1 MLIINHFMT
10 KNSNKIEKD
19 FSFDTLDKTPI
30 SKLLT
35 FSAEDLFKIQEQA
48 SIAFEK
54 ANYRKK
60 WIDGVI
66 DLKYKATIESSYK
79 KALNYFNS
87 EPLQEMD
94 KYNDDLIQYLE
105 DDGSIIKVE
114 FYRGLSELSERPQIK
129 KRFSLIKLKEMQN
142 DKEQNNQSK
151 SQSQNETSNQQNQSI
166 KIIKR
171 D

>member
-1 MLIINHFMT
+1 MA
-10 KNSNKIEKD
+10 KNSKIEKE
-19 FSFDTLDKTPI
+19 FSFDILDKTPI

-54 ANYRKK
+54 SNYRKK
-60 WIDGVI
+60 WIDGII
-66 DLKYKATIESSYK
+66 DLKYKATIESLYK
-79 KALNYFNS
+79 KAVNYFNS

-94 KYNDDLIQYLE
+94 KYNDDLTQYLE

-129 KRFSLIKLKEMQN
+129 KRFSLIKLREMQN
-142 DKEQNNQSK
+142 DKEQNNQIK
-151 SQSQNETSNQQNQSI
+151 FETSNQQNQSI

>member
-1 MLIINHFMT
+1 MA

-35 FSAEDLFKIQEQA
+35 FSAEELFKIQEQA

-87 EPLQEMD
+87 EPLQDMD

-142 DKEQNNQSK
+142 DKEQNSQSK
-151 SQSQNETSNQQNQSI
+151 LRKETSNQQNQSI
-166 KIIKR
+166 KIIKK

>member
-1 MLIINHFMT
+1 MLIINHLMA

-19 FSFDTLDKTPI
+19 FSFDVLDKTPI

-35 FSAEDLFKIQEQA
+35 FSAEDLFKIQEQS

-60 WIDGVI
+60 WIDGII
-66 DLKYKATIESSYK
+66 DLKYKSTIESSYK

-151 SQSQNETSNQQNQSI
+151 LQKEASNQQNQSI

>member
-1 MLIINHFMT
+1 MA
-10 KNSNKIEKD
+10 KNSKIEKE
-19 FSFDTLDKTPI
+19 FSFDILDKTPI

-48 SIAFEK
+48 SIEFEK

-129 KRFSLIKLKEMQN
+129 KRFSLIKLKEMQD

-151 SQSQNETSNQQNQSI
+151 LQKEASNQQNQSI